1 MSKMKFGP
9 AASLHAGADKTI
21 HNSIPVLVFY
31 EVSLRVE
38 CPQQIK
44 SARPGRLW
52 TEVRDGKMS
61 SYIKCFLDVFR
72 LHWSYV
78 GLFLVFL
85 VVFSDSLALSVS
97 IPLFFVPKYPP
108 WGAILGQSNM
118 SKKKLEKASQ
128 AVGPTQHNLQ
138 AGCSGESITKQ

>member
-1 MSKMKFGP
+1 MSKIKFGP

-61 SYIKCFLDVFR
+61 SYIKCFLDVFVYIGHM
-72 LHWSYV
+72 L
-78 GLFLVFL
+78 
-85 VVFSDSLALSVS
+85 
-97 IPLFFVPKYPP
+97 
-108 WGAILGQSNM
+108 
-118 SKKKLEKASQ
+118 
-128 AVGPTQHNLQ
+128 
-138 AGCSGESITKQ
+138 GCS